1 MLDHLNGTGVIISSD
16 PPFKEGYVRFTT
28 VPLKPLSNQ

>member
-1 MLDHLNGTGVIISSD
+1 MFDYLNGTDVIISSD

-28 VPLKPLSNQ
+28 VPIKP